1 MADETLESVAPE
13 EGQPTGEAVAEAPS
27 TEAGAE
33 PVEAAPDQ
41 GQPAP
46 TRIYAGKYKSDEE
59 LERAYLES
67 QREASRLAGEL
78 SSYRKAQ
85 QTQQPASEPEWKKL
99 ETERNKWAQY
109 AATPGLSEDQRAH
122 AWNQVSIHDRNI
134 AKLEALD
141 EFQKLSTKQSAAQKL
156 EARALETFKQYE
168 QDLSPGSQLYRAAE
182 ETYFELVRAG
192 YPETTATK
200 ALAVRD
206 AADALGIQ
214 RSKVVSQDRKDF
226 LGNLNKQAKAA
237 VKNGAGTATTVKSHG
252 GITAEQIAR
261 MSSAEFAK
269 YEREHVL
276 GA

>member
-1 MADETLESVAPE
+1 MDETLNEVAPD
-13 EGQPTGEAVAEAPS
+13 EGQPTDEAVAEAPS
-27 TEAGAE
+27 TEAGSE
-33 PVEAAPDQ
+33 PVEAAPDE

-78 SSYRKAQ
+78 ASYRKAQ
-85 QTQQPASEPEWKKL
+85 PAQPASEPEWKKL
-99 ETERNKWAQY
+99 ESERNKWAQY

-122 AWNQVSIHDRNI
+122 AWNQVSLHDRDI
-134 AKLEALD
+134 AEKRAIER
-141 EFQKLSTKQSAAQKL
+141 FQELSTRQSAAQKL
-156 EARALETFKQYE
+156 EARALEVFKQYE
-168 QDLSPGSQLYRAAE
+168 KDLSPGSELYRSAE

-214 RSKVVSQDRKDF
+214 RSRVVSQDRKDF

-237 VKNGAGTATTVKSHG
+237 VRNGAGTATVVKSK
-252 GITAEQIAR
+252 GITAAEIER
-261 MSSAEFAK
+261 MNPAEFAK
-269 YEREHVL
+269 WERENVL